1 MILVTA
7 MMAVA
12 SITVGNNTLL
22 SIHSTLSWYITSICT
37 NKDARVST
45 MNMENWP
52 TKVMAF
58 CFDLCAMLFAEI
70 FFFIS
75 WSFYRK
81 KRVRINVTL
90 KKVVWIPVLGVYCTV
105 MPLARGQGGL

>member
-58 CFDLCAMLFAEI
+58 CFDRCAILFAEI

-81 KRVRINVTL
+81 KRVRIIVTL
-90 KKVVWIPVLGVYCTV
+90 KKVVWIPVLGVY
-105 MPLARGQGGL
+105 